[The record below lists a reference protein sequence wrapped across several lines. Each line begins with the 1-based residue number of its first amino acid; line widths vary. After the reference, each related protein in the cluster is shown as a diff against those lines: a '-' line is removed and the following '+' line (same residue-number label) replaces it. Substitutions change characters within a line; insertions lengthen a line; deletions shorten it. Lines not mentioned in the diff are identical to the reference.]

1 MEYVYKYYQA
11 FSLLCNQ
18 FNFSLLQVRPKN
30 VVKDFVHV
38 AGVLN
43 VSHMLMFTRTQV
55 SPYLKVSRFPRGPT
69 MTFKIDNYTLSRDV
83 RSALKR
89 QVTYDKQYLNHPLLI
104 LNGFST
110 NQEEQSNETTES
122 GDIKK
127 MGGREI
133 GLVSSMFQNMFPSI
147 NVTSVK
153 VNTIR
158 RCVLINLDAKT
169 QKMEF
174 RHYTIKVVPVGMSKP
189 LKKIVQGKVPNLS
202 RYQDMSE
209 YLAGNHYTK
218 ISEILDKFT
227 PFFLDRCAIEN
238 DIFLFNIGGGALSES
253 EAEDDPEISRV
264 TLPQGLSS
272 RGNMSSEQSSVRL
285 VELGPRMTMSLVKIE
300 EGMHDGEVLYHKFV
314 EKTES
319 EKREIKKAREKR
331 KKEKENRKKV
341 QEQNVKKKEQGKEDH
356 KQKSLEGMMKKKIQ
370 QLKDSGEGVPAQF
383 QGEMADTSS
392 QADGKEENDMSED
405 DADEEWYRKE
415 VGEEPEKDLF
425 DGNSKGRKRPASNQ
439 NIDTRF
445 KKRIK
450 KSTEHRP
457 NKEFKNNRSPFTKKG
472 NPSKTTEAKWK
483 FKGASSKENNKFGRK
498 DSFSKNKKTNSKDK
512 KKSKKVFNSEGVGP
526 NYKKNLG
533 NKKKSYD
540 SARGSKS
547 KHRK

>member
-1 MEYVYKYYQA
+1 
-11 FSLLCNQ
+11 
-18 FNFSLLQVRPKN
+18 
-30 VVKDFVHV
+30 
-38 AGVLN
+38 
-43 VSHMLMFTRTQV
+43 
-55 SPYLKVSRFPRGPT
+55 
-69 MTFKIDNYTLSRDV
+69 
-83 RSALKR
+83 
-89 QVTYDKQYLNHPLLI
+89 
-104 LNGFST
+104 
-110 NQEEQSNETTES
+110 
-122 GDIKK
+122 
-127 MGGREI
+127 
-133 GLVSSMFQNMFPSI
+133 
-147 NVTSVK
+147 
-153 VNTIR
+153 
-158 RCVLINLDAKT
+158 
-169 QKMEF
+169 
-174 RHYTIKVVPVGMSKP
+174 
-189 LKKIVQGKVPNLS
+189 
-202 RYQDMSE
+202 
-209 YLAGNHYTK
+209 
-218 ISEILDKFT
+218 
-227 PFFLDRCAIEN
+227 
-238 DIFLFNIGGGALSES
+238 
-253 EAEDDPEISRV
+253 
-264 TLPQGLSS
+264 
-272 RGNMSSEQSSVRL
+272 MSSEQSSVRL

-341 QEQNVKKKEQGKEDH
+341 QEQNVKKKEQGKEEH

-457 NKEFKNNRSPFTKKG
+457 NKEFKNNRSPSMKKG
-472 NPSKTTEAKWK
+472 NHSKTTEAKWK

>member
-1 MEYVYKYYQA
+1 M
-11 FSLLCNQ
+11 
-18 FNFSLLQVRPKN
+18 
-30 VVKDFVHV
+30 KDFVHV

-158 RCVLINLDAKT
+158 RCVLINLDNKT

-209 YLAGNHYTK
+209 YLAGNPYTK
-218 ISEILDKFT
+218 MSDILD
-227 PFFLDRCAIEN
+227 
-238 DIFLFNIGGGALSES
+238 
-253 EAEDDPEISRV
+253 
-264 TLPQGLSS
+264 
-272 RGNMSSEQSSVRL
+272 
-285 VELGPRMTMSLVKIE
+285 
-300 EGMHDGEVLYHKFV
+300 
-314 EKTES
+314 
-319 EKREIKKAREKR
+319 
-331 KKEKENRKKV
+331 
-341 QEQNVKKKEQGKEDH
+341 
-356 KQKSLEGMMKKKIQ
+356 
-370 QLKDSGEGVPAQF
+370 
-383 QGEMADTSS
+383 
-392 QADGKEENDMSED
+392 
-405 DADEEWYRKE
+405 
-415 VGEEPEKDLF
+415 
-425 DGNSKGRKRPASNQ
+425 
-439 NIDTRF
+439 
-445 KKRIK
+445 
-450 KSTEHRP
+450 
-457 NKEFKNNRSPFTKKG
+457 
-472 NPSKTTEAKWK
+472 
-483 FKGASSKENNKFGRK
+483 
-498 DSFSKNKKTNSKDK
+498 
-512 KKSKKVFNSEGVGP
+512 
-526 NYKKNLG
+526 
-533 NKKKSYD
+533 
-540 SARGSKS
+540 
-547 KHRK
+547 